1 MGAAPDKGKRVFGD
15 LVDQQEIGLYV
26 ALPAWFPVAGQWV
39 RAVFVGQGSSDGQ
52 QFNRIIQLVHVMPG
66 IADGTAQVLLVLP
79 LDLDK
84 PHFDIALSSSSVT
97 VSVSSSLMASM
108 VA

>member
-39 RAVFVGQGSSDGQ
+39 RVVFVGQGSSDGQ
-52 QFNRIIQLVHVMPG
+52 QFNRIIQLVHILPG
-66 IADGTAQVLLVLP
+66 IADGAAQVLLVLP

-108 VA
+108 VS